1 MSLRQLRLDKNLTQ
15 KEMANFL
22 GCTQVT
28 YHRYENGEREPSI
41 HQLKQLS
48 EFFGV
53 SIDRLLDNEF
63 RSNLDLSRYEIDLI
77 SASRQADERARTDA
91 LALLRI
97 NRMQS

>member
-15 KEMANFL
+15 KEMANVL

-41 HQLKQLS
+41 PQLKQLS

-53 SIDRLLDNEF
+53 SIDRLLDNEY

-91 LALLRI
+91 LALLRM
-97 NRMQS
+97 NRLQS